1 MVGMSLSD
9 MPLKGLHRDKEEN
22 SCLKPRGLS
31 KRSSPKMLCVGSAK
45 TVPSCRQEV
54 QALAGAASIPERG
67 DGENPLGW
75 ESQPGPASLLLAVS
89 FLPNVRHFTR
99 AVVGEARFFCRGI
112 GILTH
117 AG

>member
-9 MPLKGLHRDKEEN
+9 TPLKGLHRDKEEN

-54 QALAGAASIPERG
+54 QALAGAASIPERE
-67 DGENPLGW
+67 DGENHLDGRASPVQLHY
-75 ESQPGPASLLLAVS
+75 SLLSAFSLMSGTLHRQWWGKPVS
-89 FLPNVRHFTR
+89 
-99 AVVGEARFFCRGI
+99 FCRGI
-112 GILTH
+112 GILTY